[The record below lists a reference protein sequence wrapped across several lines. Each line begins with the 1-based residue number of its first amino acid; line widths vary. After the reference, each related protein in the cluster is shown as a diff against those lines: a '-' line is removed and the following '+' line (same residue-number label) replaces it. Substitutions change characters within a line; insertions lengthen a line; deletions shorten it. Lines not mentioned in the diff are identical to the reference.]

1 MLNLSE
7 LAALD
12 GSALTKGGDISINAE
27 NGLPTSFVPG
37 RNLIFFTYAAALAY
51 NLHCGTIISGVGEA
65 DYSGYPD
72 CRAATIEAMEKAVSL
87 GLDRPIRFL
96 SPLMRRTKAQTWQL
110 AYETGGMPLVEFIA
124 RESHTCYLGDR
135 TEFHPWGYGCGKCP
149 ACVLRRAGF
158 EEFLSILESHKPIAA
173 P

>member
-1 MLNLSE
+1 
-7 LAALD
+7 
-12 GSALTKGGDISINAE
+12 
-27 NGLPTSFVPG
+27 
-37 RNLIFFTYAAALAY
+37 
-51 NLHCGTIISGVGEA
+51 
-65 DYSGYPD
+65 
-72 CRAATIEAMEKAVSL
+72 
-87 GLDRPIRFL
+87 
-96 SPLMRRTKAQTWQL
+96 MRRTKAQTWQL